1 MNPIDPTNAAETARA
16 VKSAPVTSPGSVRRS
31 TSFTQ
36 FAVAMAKVQSEIE
49 DPTKNKKADAGVRG
63 SYRYADLPTVLDV
76 VRPALSRNGFAF
88 MQLPCE
94 LDGQPALTT
103 LLVHASGDWLETTVY
118 LRAVKYDPQGIG
130 SALTYARRYAIL
142 AVCGIAAD
150 DDDDGK
156 AACQPA
162 KSQPAAQQ
170 PQAVSDSAKE
180 IAAAFDAAKSR
191 ADGVV
196 PSKRYGDALDA
207 GHVSD
212 ADKAFIEAAGKRFGT
227 RFPAPAKA

>member
-1 MNPIDPTNAAETARA
+1 MNSIDPTNAAETART
-16 VKSAPVTSPGSVRRS
+16 VKSTPVTGPGSVRRS

-49 DPTKNKKADAGVRG
+49 DPTKNKRADAGGRG

-76 VRPALSRNGFAF
+76 VRPALSRNGFAL

-94 LDGQPALTT
+94 LEGQTALTT

-118 LRAVKYDPQGIG
+118 LRAVKADPQGIG

-156 AACQPA
+156 AASTPA
-162 KSQPAAQQ
+162 KQPAAQQ

-196 PSKRYGDALDA
+196 PSKRYGDAIDA

-212 ADKAFIEAAGKRFGT
+212 ADKALIETAGKRFGT